1 MVAAVAVGALALM
14 LMIPGSAGAQT
25 PTATPTETATAT
37 PTATETPTA
46 EPTEDLV
53 DGDVPE
59 SGVAI
64 LTVTAA
70 AGPDEI
76 VDALDE
82 LGCSAESIAI
92 TDGGAWVVYVP
103 GAPDFVNA
111 DFAESL
117 AAGSPF
123 IVRCS

>member
-1 MVAAVAVGALALM
+1 MVAAVAVGALALV

-37 PTATETPTA
+37 PTA
-46 EPTEDLV
+46 EPTEGLV

-70 AGPDEI
+70 AGPGEI
-76 VDALDE
+76 VDALNE

-92 TDGGAWVVYVP
+92 TDGGAWLVYVP